1 MSKKIFTKAHVVA
14 AAKIWDKNPGLRGFN
29 TGTLYEVRINGK
41 AYPPKAI
48 ASIANELANG
58 EKLSPHDFPGAL
70 DGKWHKALAA
80 AAPDEEFKPI
90 LKEKKN
96 RQSGKPPKILKTM
109 EPFDDEDSFKEA
121 RLLAKFKLHS
131 ERERNRKVIKRAK
144 ESASSLCCAV
154 CDFDFG
160 KTYGALGEGYIEGH
174 HTKPIADMSADG
186 EETKVR
192 DIKLVCSNCHRMLHR
207 IRPLKTVEELKN
219 LIEEQHQ
226 LLSKK
231 QGRRPAK

>member
-1 MSKKIFTKAHVVA
+1 MTKKIFTKTHVMA
-14 AAKIWDKNPGLRGFN
+14 AAKIWDKNPGLRGFK

-58 EKLSPHDFPGAL
+58 EKLSPRDFPGAL

-80 AAPDEEFKPI
+80 AAPNEEFKPI
-90 LKEKKN
+90 LKDKQN
-96 RQSGKPPKILKTM
+96 RQPVKLPRITKTM
-109 EPFDDEDSFKEA
+109 EPLDDEESFEEA
-121 RLLAKFKLHS
+121 KLLAKFKLHS
-131 ERERNRKVIKRAK
+131 KRERNPKVIKRAK
-144 ESASSLCCAV
+144 ESASSLSCAA

-174 HTKPIADMSADG
+174 HTKPIANMSADG
-186 EETKVR
+186 GETKVI

-207 IRPLKTVEELKN
+207 IRPLKTVEELKK
-219 LIEEQHQ
+219 LIEEQRQ
-226 LLSKK
+226 LLSQT
-231 QGRRPAK
+231 QGHRRTP